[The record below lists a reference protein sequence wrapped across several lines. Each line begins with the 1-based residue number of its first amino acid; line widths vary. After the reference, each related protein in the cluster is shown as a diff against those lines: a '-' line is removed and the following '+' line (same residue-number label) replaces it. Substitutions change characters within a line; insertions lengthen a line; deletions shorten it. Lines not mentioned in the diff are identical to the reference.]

1 MSTHP
6 PLAPRPHQH
15 ILPSLFG
22 ITHSNASRSTKIL
35 WSVALHG
42 TALLFLLWLSQIAL
56 WRMNKQD
63 QHSYHIAEVVF
74 APSSGGGG
82 AHTLLAPSRGALPQ
96 TKPQQLAPPTTQT
109 LPTPAL
115 PVQQSVVAP
124 MVKADLAPVGD
135 PFHGVLSL
143 PSDGTGHGGGIG
155 QGCCG
160 GVGSGTGTDAGEY
173 PIAGKGGV
181 TIPRVI
187 YDPDPDYTDAARLDR
202 LRGTV
207 ALWIVVGT
215 DGHVQDVH
223 LVRGLGFGLDEKAM
237 EAVRKWR
244 FEPARKDG
252 QPIAVR
258 VGVDVDFNMNTL

>member
-1 MSTHP
+1 
-6 PLAPRPHQH
+6 

-56 WRMNKQD
+56 WRMNNQSS
-63 QHSYHIAEVVF
+63 QHSYRIAEVVF

-109 LPTPAL
+109 LNRPVVL
-115 PVQQSVVAP
+115 PVEQSIVAP
-124 MVKADLAPVGD
+124 VVKADLKPVGD

-143 PSDGTGHGGGIG
+143 PSDGPGHGGGIG

-160 GVGSGTGTDAGEY
+160 GIGSGTGAESGEY
-173 PIAGKGGV
+173 PLAGRGGV
-181 TIPRVI
+181 SIPKVI
-187 YDPDPDYTDAARLDR
+187 YDPDPDYTDQARLNK
-202 LRGTV
+202 LQGTV
-207 ALWIVVGT
+207 GLWIVVGT
-215 DGHVQDVH
+215 DGRVQDVR
-223 LVRGLGFGLDEKAM
+223 LRRGLGFGLDEKAM
-237 EAVRKWR
+237 DAVRKWR

-252 QPIAVR
+252 QPVAVR
-258 VGVDVDFNMNTL
+258 VGVDVEFRMF